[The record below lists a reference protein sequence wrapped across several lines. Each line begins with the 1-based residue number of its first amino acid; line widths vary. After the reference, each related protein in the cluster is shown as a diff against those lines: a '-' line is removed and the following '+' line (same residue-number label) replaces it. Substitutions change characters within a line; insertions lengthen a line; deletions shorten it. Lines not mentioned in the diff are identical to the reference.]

1 MMKLNNYE
9 KLTQCMAILAQRDGN
24 K

>member
-1 MMKLNNYE
+1 MKLNNYE